1 MNRGAGGWRVV
12 VGLRRSIL
20 VVGLVALCCLMT
32 ATAAFAASPPTAQIT
47 MPPNN
52 ETFSLN
58 EFVGTNF
65 SCVDGVGGL
74 GLSACTDSTG
84 ASGSADTG
92 SGSSGSGT
100 LDTSSAGTFTY
111 TFTATSIDGQSS
123 TASISYTVVALAP
136 SPSPVQFGSVDMH
149 YQSSQQENFYNQSGT
164 PVTVLS
170 SAITGADASSY
181 SIQPGQDFCTGE
193 TIPAYGSCHLN
204 VIFFALAN
212 GPGPQN
218 NATLAITDDA
228 PETVDVPLTGTAL
241 TGTLSASSSLD
252 LGQQVI
258 NQGGSNSEP
267 VNVTDNQV
275 ASALVS
281 NQQIIGPDA
290 ASFSINGGGCE
301 GFDIGTGNSCQIYIQ
316 FNPTSAGTKHAELE
330 IDNDGTQTPLLVSL
344 TGQGLNG
351 PALTVTPAQA
361 KYGNVTLGSSGS
373 QTFTLGNAG
382 DAPLQIQ
389 AVVLIAGS
397 PEVFPISND
406 GCSGQ
411 QVAVGSS
418 CQITVG
424 FTPIAAGDKD
434 GSLLLITNSSNPGVS
449 TVGLSGTGIDSTSPA
464 ISPPGATGPTGAAGA
479 TGATGARGA
488 QGPRG
493 KNTASTVGCV
503 FKTTAAGTHK
513 MTRETCTARVPA
525 PRSQSVTVDISRGA
539 TTYAIGTA
547 HVRRGVARLRLHI
560 LRAIHHARYVV
571 TVIATNGKHATVTRH
586 SATL

>member
-1 MNRGAGGWRVV
+1 MNRVARGWRVV
-12 VGLRRSIL
+12 VGLRRSIF
-20 VVGLVALCCLMT
+20 VVGLVAVCCLLT
-32 ATAAFAASPPTAQIT
+32 ASEAFAASPPTAQIS
-47 MPPNN
+47 MPSDNQ
-52 ETFSLN
+52 TFSLN
-58 EFVGTNF
+58 EGVGTSF
-65 SCVDGVGGL
+65 SCVDGTGGS
-74 GLSACTDSTG
+74 GISACTDSTG
-84 ASGSADTG
+84 TSGSADTG
-92 SGSSGSGT
+92 SGSFGNGT

-111 TFTATSIDGQSS
+111 TVTATSADGLSFA
-123 TASISYTVVALAP
+123 ASITYTVVALKP

-149 YQSSQQENFYNQSGT
+149 NQSTQQVNLDNQSST

-170 SAITGADASSY
+170 STITGADASSY

-193 TIPAYGSCHLN
+193 TIPAFGSCHLN

-218 NATLAITDDA
+218 NATLAMTDDA
-228 PETVDVPLTGTAL
+228 PETVDVPLSGTGL
-241 TGTLSASSSLD
+241 TGTLSTATSSLD

-267 VNVTDNQV
+267 VNVTNNQV

-301 GFDIGTGNSCQIYIQ
+301 GFNIGTGNSCQIYIQ
-316 FNPTSAGTKHAELE
+316 FNPTSAGTKHAQLVIE
-330 IDNDGTQTPLLVSL
+330 NDGTQTPLLVSL

-361 KYGNVTLGSSGS
+361 KYGNVKLGSSGS

-397 PEVFPISND
+397 PEVFPITND

-434 GSLLLITNSSNPGVS
+434 GSLFLITNTSNPGVS
-449 TVGLSGTGIDSTSPA
+449 TIGLSGTGTDSTPPA
-464 ISPPGATGPTGAAGA
+464 ISPPGTTGPTGA
-479 TGATGARGA
+479 TGAKGSN
-488 QGPRG
+488 GPPG
-493 KNTASTVGCV
+493 KNTASRVGCV
-503 FKTTAAGTHK
+503 FKTTTTGKHRT
-513 MTRETCTARVPA
+513 TRATCTARVQA
-525 PRSQSVTVDISRGA
+525 SHGHLVRVDISRGT
-539 TTYAIGTA
+539 TTYAIGSA
-547 HVRRGVARLRLHI
+547 LVHRGVASLSLHTLRTM
-560 LRAIHHARYVV
+560 RHARYVV
-571 TVIATNGKHATVTRH
+571 TVIVTSGKHTSVTRY
-586 SATL
+586 STTL